1 MARIL
6 IVDDSP
12 SNRELL
18 RTMLEHSGHQVQEAA
33 DGEEAL
39 LLMRQVIPDLAILD
53 IQMPK
58 MDGYALLAAMRADPA
73 LAQVSAVALSAFAMK
88 RDVERGL
95 EAGFLDYLTK
105 PITIRQLRE
114 ALARYLPTRSA

>member
-6 IVDDSP
+6 VVDDSA

-18 RTMLEHSGHQVQEAA
+18 RTMLEYSGHEVLEAN
-33 DGEEAL
+33 DGEGAL
-39 LLMRQVIPDLAILD
+39 VLMREIALDLAILD

-58 MDGYALLAAMRADPA
+58 LDGYGVLAAMKADPA
-73 LAQVSAVALSAFAMK
+73 LARIPAMALSAFAMR

-95 EAGFLDYLTK
+95 EAGFLEYLTK
-105 PITIRQLRE
+105 PITIRQLRD
-114 ALARYLPTRSA
+114 ALARHLPTESA